1 METAQSSNNLLILSL
16 SLTTLASSILAF
28 WFYRQ
33 NKTSTRVGE
42 KYLDEASEKGLNLLH
57 QAMKK
62 SQVLITDAELQGI
75 KMAAETKLST
85 NKASTEFQASLSEI
99 LNQMEQSITSSVEQH
114 QQFLSGLQ
122 TKAESSRVE
131 VKEQAKKRADQLF
144 ANFEERLSDFLIQTE
159 QKSTTSIELELRSA
173 RQLIETYKTE
183 QLKLIDE
190 NIVAVMEKTLS
201 LVLNK
206 KLSLKEQLDLIY
218 EALEKAKAE
227 KFIV

>member
-1 METAQSSNNLLILSL
+1 
-16 SLTTLASSILAF
+16 
-28 WFYRQ
+28 
-33 NKTSTRVGE
+33 
-42 KYLDEASEKGLNLLH
+42 
-57 QAMKK
+57 MKK

-131 VKEQAKKRADQLF
+131 VEEQAKKRADQLF

-227 KFIV
+227 KFII